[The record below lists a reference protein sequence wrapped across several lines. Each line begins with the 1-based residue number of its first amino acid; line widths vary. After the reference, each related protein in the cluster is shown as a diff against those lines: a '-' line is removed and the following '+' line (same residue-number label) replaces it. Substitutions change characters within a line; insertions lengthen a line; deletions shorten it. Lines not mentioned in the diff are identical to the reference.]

1 MRKIYIAPEIQ
12 KTMKTRAFLILLLLV
27 IPLSLAQSDLYSM
40 DSLELELTVDGS
52 FELVPTKSGASVKEV
67 TANIFLNP
75 QESQRQRII
84 QWDSQGTV
92 KEDIVSFFWN
102 DKQIEKKEFGYTALI
117 ETQNKRLA
125 VKEKVSFPL
134 LLQEVQGLDQYLEAT
149 ETIDSDHPAV
159 IAKAAELAEG
169 EDDLFKVVFNLASWV
184 EENIEYDLN
193 TVTSAA
199 SQKGSWVLQ
208 NRQGVCD
215 EMTSLF
221 VAMARS
227 LGIPARFVS
236 GISYTNSQEVVDA
249 VGSNWAGHGWAEVYF
264 PEIGWVSFDVTFN
277 QYGYLDV
284 THIKLRDSF
293 DPKEPAVK
301 YEWISDGVTLQKG
314 KINLDVEIMK
324 EGTVVSEQ
332 IQLEQEILAHEIGFG
347 SYNLVKGIVRNNA
360 DHYAAT
366 ALNLAA
372 PKEVEVIGRNRRNI
386 LLHPKEVRETFW
398 IVKIPENLQEN
409 YIYTFPV
416 RVYSEK
422 NISVD
427 DTFTAQGEKN
437 TYSKAEIEELT
448 VQDEEKSYSQKITF
462 DCQYKKEIMLGEEV
476 PVDCSI
482 KNTGN
487 TNLNVLTFCVGENCE
502 TVDLLLNQKKSAQIT
517 VKGEKPGWH
526 KVIISAENH
535 LVEKK
540 TSLEYAVLDVPAVVI
555 TAKYPGTV
563 TFGEA
568 LNLEVSLKKESFE
581 EPQNLALSISGAG
594 VKSAWDIPR
603 LQPEEKISYSVDGGA
618 LSWNSDFI
626 LTATWEDKNGKAYST
641 QEKITIKAEAKSF
654 TETVKMFSNVL
665 INFLSHKS
673 ERINFSI

>member
-193 TVTSAA
+193 TVTSTA
-199 SQKGSWVLQ
+199 SQKGSWVLE

-236 GISYTNSQEVVDA
+236 GISYTNSQDVISA

-264 PEIGWVSFDVTFN
+264 PEIGLVSFDVTFN
-277 QYGYLDV
+277 QYGYIDV
-284 THIKLRDSF
+284 THIKLRDAS
-293 DPKEPAVK
+293 DPTEPAVK
-301 YEWISDGVTLQKG
+301 YEWLSNGVYLKKG
-314 KINLDVEIMK
+314 KLDLNVNIEK
-324 EGTVVSEQ
+324 EGTAVPEQ
-332 IQLEQEILAHEIGFG
+332 IQLEEELLAHEVGFG
-347 SYNLVKGIVRNNA
+347 SYNLIKGIVKNNA
-360 DHYAAT
+360 DYYAAT

-398 IVKIPENLQEN
+398 IIKIPESLKDN
-409 YIYTFPV
+409 YVYTFPV
-416 RVYSEK
+416 KVYSEK
-422 NISVD
+422 NISVED
-427 DTFTAQGEKN
+427 AFTAQAGKN
-437 TYSKAEIEELT
+437 TYSKGEIEELS
-448 VQDEEKSYSQKITF
+448 VQNEEKSYSRKISVN
-462 DCQYKKEIMLGEEV
+462 CQFKKEIQLGEESTIS
-476 PVDCSI
+476 CSI
-482 KNTGN
+482 KSSGN
-487 TNLNVLTFCVGENCE
+487 ANLDDVNFCVEQACE
-502 TVDLLLNQKKSAQIT
+502 IINLPINQKKETEIK
-517 VKGEKPGWH
+517 VKGESAGWK
-526 KVIISAENH
+526 KVVVSAENS

-540 TSLEYAVLDVPAVVI
+540 LSLEYAVLDTPKISLIPKFPEVVDFG
-555 TAKYPGTV
+555 KPLDLTV
-563 TFGEA
+563 
-568 LNLEVSLKKESFE
+568 VLKKDSFQA
-581 EPQNLALSISGAG
+581 PKKMMLTISGAG
-594 VKSAWDIPR
+594 AENVWAIPNL
-603 LQPEEKISYSVDGGA
+603 LQEETIQYQVAGEQ
-618 LSWNSDFI
+618 LSWNTKFTITTS
-626 LTATWEDKNGKAYST
+626 WEDAQGKAYSS
-641 QEKITIKAEAKSF
+641 QEKIKIVARPGSF
-654 TETVKMFSNVL
+654 SDRVKMFSNWLVGL
-665 INFLSHKS
+665 FY
-673 ERINFSI
+673 